1 MSRTFPKL
9 VIVSHVPHFTSSSS
23 IFAYAPYAR
32 EIDIWADLF
41 PSVTIAAPRRNG
53 PPAKDTAAL
62 TRPNVRLAPQPE
74 TGGTKWHQK
83 LWQLV
88 MLPVLVLSLSRALWR
103 ADAVHVRCPGNLGLV
118 GVVLAPL
125 FSRRLVAK
133 YAGQWTSFPGEPWSF
148 RLQRF
153 LLRSR
158 WWRGPVTVYGDWPD
172 QPEHVLAFFTTVL
185 DASHLARAREAVR
198 RPWPGGVL
206 RVLFVGRL
214 ARPKNVDR
222 LLAALALAV
231 EHGTDLVA
239 TIAGDGPERRA
250 LEAQATGL
258 GLSDR
263 VTFTGGLPFESVLDL
278 YERHDVLALIS
289 ECEGWPKAIAEA
301 MAFGLIA
308 IGSDRGLV
316 PRLLAER
323 GIVVPAGDHAR
334 LAVELEKI
342 ARSPQ
347 RYRSMREAAASWSQQ
362 HSLEGLR
369 EALRDLMAERW
380 NLPRETFQS
389 EPHEQATTRYHQ
401 RVV

>member
-1 MSRTFPKL
+1 MNRTFPQL
-9 VIVSHVPHFTSSSS
+9 VIVSHVPHYTWNAS

-41 PSVTIAAPRRNG
+41 PSVTIAAPRRTG
-53 PPAKDTAAL
+53 PPAEDTAAL
-62 TRPNVRLAPQPE
+62 TRTNVRLAPQPE
-74 TGGTKWHQK
+74 TGGTRWHQK

-88 MLPVLVLSLSRALWR
+88 MLPVLAVSLSRVLWR
-103 ADAVHVRCPGNLGLV
+103 ADAVHVRCPGNLGLL
-118 GVVLAPL
+118 GAVLAPF
-125 FSRRLVAK
+125 FSRRLIAK

-158 WWRGPVTVYGDWPD
+158 WWRGPVTVYGEWPD
-172 QPEHVLAFFTTVL
+172 QPAHVVPFFTSVL
-185 DASHLARAREAVR
+185 DGSHLARAREAVR
-198 RPWPGGVL
+198 RPRPAGAL

-222 LLAALALAV
+222 LLAALALAA
-231 EHGTDLVA
+231 ERGADLVA
-239 TIAGDGPERRA
+239 TIAGDGPERQA
-250 LEAQATGL
+250 LEGQALAL
-258 GLSDR
+258 GLSGR
-263 VTFTGGLPFESVLDL
+263 VTFTGGLPFAGVLDL
-278 YERHDVLALIS
+278 YEGHDVLVLNS

-316 PRLLAER
+316 PWLLADR
-323 GIVVPAGDHAR
+323 GIVIPAGDHER
-334 LAVELEKI
+334 LAVELETI
-342 ARSPQ
+342 ARSPEG
-347 RYRSMREAAASWSQQ
+347 YRSMREAAASWSQQ

-389 EPHEQATTRYHQ
+389 G
-401 RVV
+401 